1 MAAVATSQVAESFDA
16 TGHESAQGDD
26 GQGYVDVEDLLAE
39 TLVGVHR
46 GPQKDQRVAG
56 HENQDRCDC

>member
-1 MAAVATSQVAESFDA
+1 MAAVAAPQMAESFDA

-26 GQGYVDVEDLLAE
+26 RQRHVDVEDLLAE
-39 TLVGVHR
+39 ALVGVHR